1 LPDLWNDVLIIL
13 FLILINAFFAGSEI
27 ALVTLRNSRVKQL
40 VKQGSK
46 SARAVDFLLKDPSRL
61 LATIQ
66 VGVTLAGFLAS
77 AAAAV
82 GISVTLA
89 DILRTIPFLERYAQ
103 GIAVIIVTVV
113 ISFITLVLG
122 ELAPKR
128 LAMQK
133 SEKISLAIARP
144 LLLLSK
150 AAGPFIAL
158 LTLSTNFVVKL
169 LGGEIKHREPKLSEE
184 EIRLLVA
191 EQGTLNEEEKEMIE
205 GIFEFGDTVAREVMV
220 PRTEMISF
228 ERSLKVDQ
236 ALEKVIQYGFS
247 RYPVYERNIDNVIGI
262 VTIKD
267 LLHANKVNRDKVE
280 IIKVMRDVFFI
291 PESKNVLDLLKELQ
305 VRRMNM
311 AVVLDEYGG
320 TAGLVTIEDL
330 LEEIVGDINDEYD
343 KVTVPIEIISENH
356 GIFDGKILVEDVND
370 SLNLDLPMEEG
381 YDTVAGL
388 VFHCLGKIP
397 RKGDWVELDGIAVK
411 VKEMEGNRIKKV
423 EVIREKP
430 PAETPA
436 PIEE

>member
-1 LPDLWNDVLIIL
+1 
-13 FLILINAFFAGSEI
+13 
-27 ALVTLRNSRVKQL
+27 
-40 VKQGSK
+40 
-46 SARAVDFLLKDPSRL
+46 
-61 LATIQ
+61 
-66 VGVTLAGFLAS
+66 
-77 AAAAV
+77 
-82 GISVTLA
+82 
-89 DILRTIPFLERYAQ
+89 
-103 GIAVIIVTVV
+103 
-113 ISFITLVLG
+113 
-122 ELAPKR
+122 
-128 LAMQK
+128 
-133 SEKISLAIARP
+133 
-144 LLLLSK
+144 
-150 AAGPFIAL
+150 
-158 LTLSTNFVVKL
+158 
-169 LGGEIKHREPKLSEE
+169 
-184 EIRLLVA
+184 
-191 EQGTLNEEEKEMIE
+191 
-205 GIFEFGDTVAREVMV
+205 
-220 PRTEMISF
+220 
-228 ERSLKVDQ
+228 VDQ